1 MPGEKRRRSDNA
13 EILKRVV
20 HNRATL
26 NEAIV
31 HISGAAHSD
40 IDVHGRLALSLG
52 VKLEPSC
59 VHRALGDSVFTTVE
73 HELLVFLLE
82 HLYLTDA
89 KRANWC
95 WLTDTMSYFL
105 HSVFP
110 EVKAIARTWL
120 KQRDPP
126 IDRMLTFSICDIQ
139 DPAEAFEAVKLTV
152 FARDAEKVMKHSA
165 ELRLEGRFAELK
177 SLDVA
182 FKNMRHAMWFLCE
195 LTWRLHYG
203 TFDSSLGSVA
213 LTIAP
218 SLQKESMVLCIVQTL
233 IKMMHSPER
242 AFFAADMVQVL
253 VNCNPFAPRILLSNL
268 RTICSEDCDRVL
280 KALFA
285 TLDRE
290 HLDLAQ
296 QVLKKSTNKKVAH
309 AIAAFIERL
318 SS

>member
-13 EILKRVV
+13 EILKRAAGD
-20 HNRATL
+20 RATF
-26 NEAIV
+26 NEAILQL
-31 HISGAAHSD
+31 SGAAHSD
-40 IDVHGRLALSLG
+40 LDVHSKLALCLG

-59 VHRALGDSVFTTVE
+59 VHRALGKSDFYTIE

-95 WLTDTMSYFL
+95 WLTDTMSFFL

-139 DPAEAFEAVKLTV
+139 DPSEAFEAVKLAV
-152 FARDAEKVMKHSA
+152 FACDADKAIKNSA

-182 FKNMRHAMWFLCE
+182 FKNKRHALWFLCE

-203 TFDSSLGSVA
+203 TFDTSLGSVA

-218 SLQKESMVLCIVQTL
+218 FLQKESKVLCIVQTL

-253 VNCNPFAPRILLSNL
+253 VNCNPFAPKILLSNL
-268 RTICSEDCDRVL
+268 RTIGSEDCDRVL
-280 KALFA
+280 EALFA

-296 QVLKKSTNKKVAH
+296 QVLKKSTNKKVAQ